1 MAAYAA
7 RYPASARPVDEM
19 TAALTGGP
27 RTPARPAAAAAAA
40 GTSGADGGGRP
51 VAVIT
56 RPAGPGRDDQD
67 DDEDDYSDEEEN
79 VLDEYLQTD
88 DPTPGLE
95 AGIDD
100 PIEPEDTDEPFE
112 FDGPEAVTPDEAR
125 TLFAG
130 HLAKLRADGKTELA
144 ARDFRPIMRPGMGR
158 AWIHA
163 RLNEYVDRGD
173 LLHDPDTRTYQFPKA
188 A

>member
-27 RTPARPAAAAAAA
+27 RTPVRPAAAAA
-40 GTSGADGGGRP
+40 GTSGADGGSRA

-56 RPAGPGRDDQD
+56 GPAGPGRDDQD
-67 DDEDDYSDEEEN
+67 DDEDDYSDDVEEN

-100 PIEPEDTDEPFE
+100 PIEPADDDEPFE

-130 HLAKLRADGKTELA
+130 HLAQLRADGKTELA